1 MYEDRGLHRFR
12 RVKLFR
18 VMPPFCSCMWLGSA
32 FYLLKFLIVWE
43 GEKKSQMNLLLFFNV
58 HCFPR
63 IWNQSQY
70 SDVKSKNFV
79 LKKRARNPYGQKTL
93 IVDTSCVNIH
103 HCKIIACLL
112 FFLQMFSTF
121 SLLQYCYAVITEIC
135 AHLNISCFTITPKQ
149 TKEESSTKEG
159 KAS

>member
-1 MYEDRGLHRFR
+1 MSTVFPGFEIYLNIPMLK
-12 RVKLFR
+12 VKT
-18 VMPPFCSCMWLGSA
+18 
-32 FYLLKFLIVWE
+32 LKKPL
-43 GEKKSQMNLLLFFNV
+43 
-58 HCFPR
+58 
-63 IWNQSQY
+63 
-70 SDVKSKNFV
+70 V

-103 HCKIIACLL
+103 HCKLIACR
-112 FFLQMFSTF
+112 FVSLQMFSTF